1 MISTLLNVNYGHC
14 LRPVFT
20 NSGGSQLRRPRGFR
34 RLTQIMSVGSRYSER
49 RKCPIDLDKMGMGVP
64 QVNPMMA
71 AQYGYAQLMQAQ
83 STRKNA
89 TRESTQQLKAWL
101 KDHQK
106 NPYPTKG
113 EKIMLALVSG
123 MSLTQVSTW
132 FANARRRLKKENKWC
147 PEGGSEDNDGSDS
160 GSVTAEDSASSIE
173 QRVPVISVT
182 DESGYSSSDRDTG
195 SPPAC
200 TVPVAPPALFSSSLL
215 PSFAAAVPLPRYM
228 PRSLETS
235 PVAPQKRKAGSLWSI
250 ADITGSS

>member
-1 MISTLLNVNYGHC
+1 MQ
-14 LRPVFT
+14 
-20 NSGGSQLRRPRGFR
+20 SQLSP
-34 RLTQIMSVGSRYSER
+34 TQLRYLAT
-49 RKCPIDLDKMGMGVP
+49 PQIVPQMGMGVP

-160 GSVTAEDSASSIE
+160 GSVTAEDSSSSIE

-200 TVPVAPPALFSSSLL
+200 TVPVAPPAASLFSSSLL
-215 PSFAAAVPLPRYM
+215 PSFAADMPLPRYM